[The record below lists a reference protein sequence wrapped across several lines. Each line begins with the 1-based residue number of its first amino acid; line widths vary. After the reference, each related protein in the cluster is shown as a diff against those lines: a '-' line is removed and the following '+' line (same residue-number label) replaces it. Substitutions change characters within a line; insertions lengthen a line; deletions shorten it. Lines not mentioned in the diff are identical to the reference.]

1 MALEA
6 FRNIPESREMWST
19 RRKANSFA
27 MLLAKL
33 VNVWKFLSRQFES
46 DKSMMGLRRHSG
58 MRRAECSAGS

>member
-1 MALEA
+1 MEP
-6 FRNIPESREMWST
+6 RGIREHLRKRRDVGT

-33 VNVWKFLSRQFES
+33 VNVWKFLSRHES